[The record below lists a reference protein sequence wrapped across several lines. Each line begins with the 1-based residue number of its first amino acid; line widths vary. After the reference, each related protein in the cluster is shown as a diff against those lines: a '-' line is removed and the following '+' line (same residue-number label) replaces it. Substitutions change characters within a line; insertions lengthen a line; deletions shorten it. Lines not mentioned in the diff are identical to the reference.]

1 MAENSLVILKP
12 DAYIRDYVG
21 ARVVKT
27 MQSVEGVTINRF
39 EETKVD
45 REFLAEEH
53 YKKHKGKFFHDWLV
67 EFVSSTPVY
76 VLKVGGENRIHGV
89 RDILG
94 DSIVEHSSEGTIR
107 DNYGII
113 GGVNVVHASDSKET
127 AEREMELW
135 SEYFDTENKT
145 VSVNQFVENNIN
157 KPMID
162 VKRYREISHQ
172 IMNENIQEEKA
183 VNEFAELLEKESSA
197 KNKYIRS
204 LAHLLVRNAV
214 MRK

>member
-27 MQSVEGVTINRF
+27 IQSVEGVTINRF

-53 YKKHKGKFFHDWLV
+53 YKEHKGKFFHDWLV

-76 VLKVGGENRIHGV
+76 ALQVGGNNRINGV

-94 DSIVEHSSEGTIR
+94 DSIVEDSSEGTIR

-127 AEREMELW
+127 AEREIELW

-145 VSVNQFVENNIN
+145 VSVNQFIENNIN

-172 IMNENIQEEKA
+172 IMNENIQEQKA

-204 LAHLLVRNAV
+204 LAHLLVGNAV